1 MRRFALIP
9 MMAVLGMCAARTTA
23 YAHHSWGGFY
33 EMCTRVTIEG
43 AVETI
48 EWKDPHTWITV
59 KADDGTIYRTELS
72 SARGLERQGFKADT
86 LKPGDRI
93 TVNGSPM
100 RDPAQIRARF
110 PDMKT
115 SPGWETDPRWKTT
128 VALWQVRRAS
138 DGWSF
143 SQGGGMPPAEC
154 KP

>member
-1 MRRFALIP
+1 MRRPALIP
-9 MMAVLGMCAARTTA
+9 VIAALGMCAAQTTA
-23 YAHHSWGGFY
+23 DAHHSWGGFY
-33 EMCTRVTIEG
+33 EMCARVTIEG

-59 KADDGTIYRTELS
+59 KADDGTIYRAELT
-72 SARGLERQGFKADT
+72 SARGLEREGFKPDT

-100 RDPAQIRARF
+100 RDPVVIRARF

-115 SPGWETDPRWKTT
+115 TPGWETDPRWKTT

-138 DGWSF
+138 DGWSY
-143 SQGGGMPPAEC
+143 SRGGVPPAEC

>member
-1 MRRFALIP
+1 MTRFALIP
-9 MMAVLGMCAARTTA
+9 VMAALAMSAAEHRA

-33 EMCTRVTIEG
+33 DMCARVTVEG
-43 AVETI
+43 AIDTI
-48 EWKDPHTWITV
+48 EWKDPHTWITL
-59 KADDGTIYRTELS
+59 KADDGTIYRTELA
-72 SARGLERQGFKADT
+72 SARGLERQGFKPDT

-100 RDPAQIRARF
+100 RDPALIRARF

-115 SPGWETDPRWKTT
+115 TPGWETDPRWKTT

-138 DGWSF
+138 DGWSY
-143 SQGGGMPPAEC
+143 SQSGGTPAEC